1 MAASSYTASNL
12 LSQVQGQTMHVPPL
26 DSLYSHWIQGVNP
39 LVEEIRPLVEE
50 LLVRYVPQK
59 EDLSHARA
67 SAYCLF
73 AATWYPDCD
82 LPRLQFVVIYSIF
95 LFFWDDNI
103 DREEGS
109 CDRDLSYDI
118 TLGTQ
123 YRSEAKAYANWHLGF
138 EAKGCPEPQYQN
150 PQLEMFGMA
159 AKIFR
164 RLADQDTLRRFR
176 DEVFLY
182 IDSCQREQEDRLS
195 GKFPSAESYWETRL
209 GTSSVYTFCA
219 FSPFILGLSFP
230 KALLDSQEMLDCWT
244 EVNKNIVFENDL
256 LSFKKE
262 VADGATTTLI
272 PVLMNEHCISMNEAV
287 ALSVAGLAE
296 CCKRFDM
303 AGAALRKR
311 AMEFDTNV
319 QNSVGRLIRC
329 FETMQSG
336 CYNWSKKTDRY
347 GVGPYRKEDGSL
359 QFQL

>member
-12 LSQVQGQTMHVPPL
+12 LAQVQGQTMYVPPL
-26 DSLYSHWIQGVNP
+26 DSLYSRWIQGVNP

-73 AATWYPDCD
+73 AATWYPHCD

-109 CDRDLSYDI
+109 CDKELSCNI

-123 YRSEAKAYANWHLGF
+123 YRSEAKAYVNWHLGF
-138 EAKGCPEPQYQN
+138 EPKGCPEPEYRN

-159 AKIFR
+159 ARILR
-164 RLADQDTLRRFR
+164 EMADQDTLRRFR
-176 DEVFLY
+176 DEVY
-182 IDSCQREQEDRLS
+182 M
-195 GKFPSAESYWETRL
+195 L
-209 GTSSVYTFCA
+209 GV
-219 FSPFILGLSFP
+219 SFP
-230 KALLDSQEMLDCWT
+230 QALLDSQEMRDCWT
-244 EVNKNIVFENDL
+244 EVNKNINISAFADRINLPYSENDL

-272 PVLMNEHCISMNEAV
+272 PVLMNEHRISMNEAV

-296 CCKRFDM
+296 CCKRFDT
-303 AGAALRKR
+303 AAAALRKR

-319 QNSVGRLIRC
+319 QSGVGRLIKC

>member
-1 MAASSYTASNL
+1 MAVSSCTASNL
-12 LSQVQGQTMHVPPL
+12 LAQVQGQTMYVPPL
-26 DSLYSHWIQGVNP
+26 DSLYSNWIQGVNP

-109 CDRDLSYDI
+109 CDRELSYDI
-118 TLGTQ
+118 NLGTQ
-123 YRSEAKAYANWHLGF
+123 YRSEAKGYVNWHLGF
-138 EAKGCPEPQYQN
+138 EAKGCPEPEYRN

-159 AKIFR
+159 AKILR
-164 RLADQDTLRRFR
+164 KMADKDTLRRFR
-176 DEVFLY
+176 DEVY
-182 IDSCQREQEDRLS
+182 MM
-195 GKFPSAESYWETRL
+195 G
-209 GTSSVYTFCA
+209 V
-219 FSPFILGLSFP
+219 SFP
-230 KALLDSQEMLDCWT
+230 QALLDSQEMLDCWT
-244 EVNKNIVFENDL
+244 EVNKNIIFENDL

-262 VADGATTTLI
+262 VADGATTTLV
-272 PVLMNEHCISMNEAV
+272 PVLMNEHSISMNDAV
-287 ALSVAGLAE
+287 ALTVAGLAE
-296 CCKRFDM
+296 CCKRFDT
-303 AGAALRKR
+303 AATALRKR
-311 AMEFDTNV
+311 ATEFDPNV
-319 QNSVGRLIRC
+319 QNGVGRLVKC

>member
-1 MAASSYTASNL
+1 MAVSSYAASNL
-12 LSQVQGQTMHVPPL
+12 LAQVQGQTMYVPPL
-26 DSLYSHWIQGVNP
+26 DCLYSHWNQGVNP

-50 LLVRYVPQK
+50 LLVRYAPQK
-59 EDLSHARA
+59 EDLDHVRA

-82 LPRLQFVVIYSIF
+82 LQRLQFAVIYAIF
-95 LFFWDDNI
+95 LFFWDDNM

-109 CDRDLSYDI
+109 SHRELTYNI
-118 TLGTQ
+118 NLGTQ
-123 YRSEAKAYANWHLGF
+123 YRSEAKAYVNWHLGF
-138 EAKGCPEPQYQN
+138 EANGCPEPEYRN

-159 AKIFR
+159 AKILR
-164 RLADQDTLRRFR
+164 KMTDKDTLSRFR
-176 DEVFLY
+176 DHLF
-182 IDSCQREQEDRLS
+182 
-195 GKFPSAESYWETRL
+195 F
-209 GTSSVYTFCA
+209 
-219 FSPFILGLSFP
+219 FILGLSFP
-230 KALLDSQEMLDCWT
+230 KALLDSREMLDCWT
-244 EVNKNIVFENDL
+244 EVNKNIILYVLKFDRISLDLLIDFSYSENDL

-303 AGAALRKR
+303 AAAALRKR
-311 AMEFDTNV
+311 AMEFDINV
-319 QNSVGRLIRC
+319 QNDVGRLVRC